1 MIKKLSLILLLFSF
15 SYVQAQIE
23 KELPQRPQPPKL
35 VVDYTNT
42 LAPDQIQALENKLV
56 AFDDSTSNQ
65 IAIVIVESTGD
76 RDISDF
82 AVALGRAWG
91 IGNKEFNNG
100 ILLLVA
106 KADRKMWIA
115 TGYGLEGALPDATTK
130 QIIENEIKP
139 NFKENDFYRGL
150 DEGTDAIIASTKGE
164 YTAPEN
170 YRKGKEKGGI
180 PAIVIFIVIFI
191 ILSIF
196 KKGGGG
202 GHYNRRGYRNGVPGG
217 LWWLAAGGLG
227 SGGGHSS
234 GGGSSGGFGGFG
246 GGSFGGGGSGG
257 SW

>member
-1 MIKKLSLILLLFSF
+1 M
-15 SYVQAQIE
+15 QAQIE

-115 TGYGLEGALPDATTK
+115 TGYGLEGALPDATAK

-150 DEGTDAIIASTKGE
+150 DEGTDAIIA
-164 YTAPEN
+164 
-170 YRKGKEKGGI
+170 
-180 PAIVIFIVIFI
+180 
-191 ILSIF
+191 
-196 KKGGGG
+196 
-202 GHYNRRGYRNGVPGG
+202 
-217 LWWLAAGGLG
+217 
-227 SGGGHSS
+227 
-234 GGGSSGGFGGFG
+234 
-246 GGSFGGGGSGG
+246 
-257 SW
+257 

>member
-15 SYVQAQIE
+15 SFVQAQIE

-82 AVALGRAWG
+82 AVALGRAWA

-106 KADRKMWIA
+106 KSDREMWIA
-115 TGYGLEGALPDATTK
+115 TGYGLEGALPDATAN

-164 YTAPEN
+164 YTAPEH
-170 YRKGKEKGGI
+170 YRNGKEKGGI
-180 PAIVIFIVIFI
+180 PAIVILIVVFI

-202 GHYNRRGYRNGVPGG
+202 GHYNRGGYRNGVPGG

-227 SGGGHSS
+227 GGGHSG

>member
-15 SYVQAQIE
+15 SFVQAQIE

-42 LAPDQIQALENKLV
+42 LAPDQIQALENKLD

-115 TGYGLEGALPDATTK
+115 TGYGLEGALPDATAK

-164 YTAPEN
+164 YTAPEH
-170 YRKGKEKGGI
+170 YRKVKEKRGI
-180 PAIVIFIVIFI
+180 PAIVILIIVFI

-202 GHYNRRGYRNGVPGG
+202 GHYNRRGYRNSGSSA
-217 LWWLAAGGLG
+217 LWWLAAGSGFG
-227 SGGGHSS
+227 SGHSG